1 MATETNVKTTTW
13 RLVQVG
19 RVVLVEKKLA
29 VIVEIIDQK
38 RVSNNNLDEL

>member
-38 RVSNNNLDEL
+38 RVSNSNLDEL

>member
-19 RVVLVEKKLA
+19 RVVLAEKKLA